1 MGQNEEP
8 AMAEATPEDLKSMS
22 LDNVLVADDD
32 ASGVARILEELASD
46 VPGLSGKN
54 DTVVRRMVIHAS
66 YEVRPEGTVRIPE
79 RVVFVSMDK
88 ETAARLDRGEEL
100 DGAFRQEGIATGR
113 VVVVHSSKELNNN
126 DR

>member
-1 MGQNEEP
+1 MGQSEEP

-32 ASGVARILEELASD
+32 ARGFASILEELASD

-54 DTVVRRMVIHAS
+54 DTVVRPMAIHSS
-66 YEVRPEGTVRIPE
+66 YEVRPEGTVKIPG
-79 RVVFVSMDK
+79 RWVLVTMTK
-88 ETAARLDRGEEL
+88 EIAARLDRGEEIG
-100 DGAFRQEGIATGR
+100 DACIQEGPHGRATIC
-113 VVVVHSSKELNNN
+113 VVGGGGKEN